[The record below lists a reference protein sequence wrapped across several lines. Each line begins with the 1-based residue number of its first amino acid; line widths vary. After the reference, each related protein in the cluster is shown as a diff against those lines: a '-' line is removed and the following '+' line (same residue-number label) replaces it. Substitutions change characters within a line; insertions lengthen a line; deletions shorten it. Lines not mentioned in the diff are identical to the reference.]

1 MVHALSHE
9 LNGVRF
15 VTCLNNVMQGK
26 AFVLSKALMQRA
38 SCSIEQTRNAVLCL
52 ELKEHARAK
61 QQCIND

>member
-1 MVHALSHE
+1 MVHALLYG
-9 LNGVRF
+9 LNGVWF
-15 VTCLNNVMQGK
+15 VSCLNNVVQGK
-26 AFVLSKALMQRA
+26 AYVLSKALMQHA